1 MICCVVLLNMNVL
14 WLISCS
20 DIDGHF
26 QCRDVSNNIVRSSSP
41 TPPCAQAGVSLRVD
55 TKKWNCW
62 VIGRGHFPISC
73 PVALQ
78 RSVQVRTPE
87 YESICSYP
95 LQHPVQQTWQFLPVA
110 FDLSCV
116 YSDSLRLYWVQWI
129 LGICEL
135 NICGFNAARSHR
147 VRDTV

>member
-1 MICCVVLLNMNVL
+1 MNVL

-95 LQHPVQQTWQFLPVA
+95 LQHPV
-110 FDLSCV
+110 
-116 YSDSLRLYWVQWI
+116 
-129 LGICEL
+129 
-135 NICGFNAARSHR
+135 
-147 VRDTV
+147 

>member
-26 QCRDVSNNIVRSSSP
+26 QSLDVSNSTVRSSSP
-41 TPPCAQAGVSLRVD
+41 TPPCAQAGGSLRVD

-62 VIGRGHFPISC
+62 VIGRDRFPISC

-95 LQHPVQQTWQFLPVA
+95 LQHPV
-110 FDLSCV
+110 
-116 YSDSLRLYWVQWI
+116 
-129 LGICEL
+129 
-135 NICGFNAARSHR
+135 
-147 VRDTV
+147 